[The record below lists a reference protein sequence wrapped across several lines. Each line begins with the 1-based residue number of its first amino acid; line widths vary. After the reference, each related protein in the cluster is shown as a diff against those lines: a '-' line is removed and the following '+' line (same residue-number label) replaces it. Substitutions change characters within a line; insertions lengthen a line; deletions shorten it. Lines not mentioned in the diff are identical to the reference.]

1 MPPPRYPGWACNPDF
16 GEEPMPGVVTVSSAG
31 LIFESDAAVRIELS
45 LERIQL
51 DRDPD
56 SRLLITD
63 PMQPDWVV
71 ALAQDRV
78 LDNYFL
84 RHNNAARA
92 EIRRYRQSLESSRSL
107 RLSVWFLVVVAGAV
121 FFLAMGGRIA
131 GAIVAARISPAY
143 EIQLGQEVLDQLELT
158 LEKSP
163 KDVAWLQTLLDRVA
177 AGLPPSDRD
186 RYAWRV
192 MLIHNPFPNAAA
204 VPGGT
209 VLVTSGLLSQ
219 LPESEEIAAVLAHE
233 VAHIT
238 HRHGLRSL
246 IRILGPYYALQIFT
260 LDRHDFLRAAG
271 GAALIVSHQ
280 FYSRKQELEAD
291 DSAWDLLVR
300 ARVDPRALPRALGR
314 LSSAEASTRSL
325 ETPRFLLS
333 HPPDEERI
341 ARLEGFWARKPASGP
356 FAPLPS
362 RP

>member
-1 MPPPRYPGWACNPDF
+1 M
-16 GEEPMPGVVTVSSAG
+16 
-31 LIFESDAAVRIELS
+31 FESDAAVRIELP

-56 SRLLITD
+56 ARLLITD
-63 PMQPDWVV
+63 PLQPDVV
-71 ALAQDRV
+71 LVLTQDRV

-107 RLSVWFLVVVAGAV
+107 RLSLWFLIVVAGAALL
-121 FFLAMGGRIA
+121 LAMGGRIA
-131 GAIVAARISPAY
+131 GTFVVARISPDY
-143 EIQLGQEVLDQLELT
+143 EIELGQEVLDQLELT
-158 LEKSP
+158 LEASP
-163 KDVAWLQTLLDRVA
+163 KDVAWLQTLLDRVTS
-177 AGLPPSDRD
+177 GLPPSDRD

-219 LPESEEIAAVLAHE
+219 LPESEEISAVLAHE
-233 VAHIT
+233 VAHIV

-246 IRILGPYYALQIFT
+246 IRILGPYYALQVFT

-291 DSAWDLLVR
+291 ETAWDLLVQ
-300 ARVDPRALPRALGR
+300 ARVDPRSLPRALGR
-314 LSSAEASTRSL
+314 LRAPDARIRSM
-325 ETPRFLLS
+325 ETPRLLLS

-341 ARLEGFWARKPASGP
+341 ARLEGLWARKPASGP